1 MITLLQNV
9 SNSGVSGGDVDGSFG
24 GCGSWGCVVRCRGG
38 HGVRGDDVGD
48 GVVVVVPLPSPPLTS
63 LLLTFCSKVI
73 TISIFPENILYFV
86 LAISRSNFA
95 EFQ

>member
-9 SNSGVSGGDVDGSFG
+9 RNSGVSGGDVDGSFG

-48 GVVVVVPLPSPPLTS
+48 GVVVVVVELFVVVMVLVVLGVLV
-63 LLLTFCSKVI
+63 LLLGLVMLVVI
-73 TISIFPENILYFV
+73 FFGDGGCWG
-86 LAISRSNFA
+86 
-95 EFQ
+95 

>member
-48 GVVVVVPLPSPPLTS
+48 GVVVVVPSPSSPLTP
-63 LLLTFCSKVI
+63 LWLTF
-73 TISIFPENILYFV
+73 
-86 LAISRSNFA
+86 
-95 EFQ
+95 

>member
-48 GVVVVVPLPSPPLTS
+48 GVVVVVVLVVMV
-63 LLLTFCSKVI
+63 LLV
-73 TISIFPENILYFV
+73 FV
-86 LAISRSNFA
+86 VLGEYKIGRASCR
-95 EFQ
+95 ERV